1 MSFLNSIYDV
11 LGISFL
17 MEREHKTEQYEAE
30 PETAPEEKKEVI
42 IQEIKPIKFIYRP
55 DTLEKYIGQIQ
66 AKKLVRMASNVIIN
80 KKPLHFLIS
89 GHAGMG
95 KTTLAQIIGK
105 GQLGYNFYSYIGNS
119 FTQDTLKDFLIKN
132 EESAR
137 PSVLFLDEI
146 HSADKEILEFMLPI
160 IEDFKLNEIKLSPFV
175 MICATNEKSVLLR
188 KSKPF
193 CDRIQIQVQ
202 LEDYNAE
209 DIKIILKQYTQQVY
223 DIEISEEVY
232 DILSVN
238 TRYNPRIS
246 IAYMDLY
253 IGCRDIKTVLE
264 ANRVIKDGITDI
276 DLKILNH
283 LNSTNGKP
291 IGEQALSVIANVER
305 IDYVELLEPYLMR
318 RDLIS
323 RTSRGRILT
332 EQGKIFLQELKN
344 EK

>member
-1 MSFLNSIYDV
+1 MFDLIGMLVGCGD
-11 LGISFL
+11 LIWG
-17 MEREHKTEQYEAE
+17 
-30 PETAPEEKKEVI
+30 KKEKDLICEDKESKI
-42 IQEIKPIKFIYRP
+42 IQEVKPIKFIYRP

-66 AKKLVRMASNVIIN
+66 AKKLVRMALNVIVN

-95 KTTLAQIIGK
+95 KTTLAKIIGE
-105 GQLGYNFYSYIGNS
+105 GHLGFNFYSYIGNS

-132 EESAR
+132 EKSIK

-160 IEDFKLNEIKLSPFV
+160 IEDFKLNEIKLRPFI
-175 MICATNEKSVLLR
+175 MICATNEKTILLR

-193 CDRIQIQVQ
+193 CDRIQIQIQ

-209 DIKIILKQYTQQVY
+209 EIKTILKQYNDQIYQEN
-223 DIEISEEVY
+223 IPEEVY
-232 DILSVN
+232 DILSKN

-253 IGCRDIKTVLE
+253 IGCKDIKTVLE
-264 ANRVIKDGITDI
+264 AHRVIKDGITDI

-305 IDYVELLEPYLMR
+305 MDYVELLEPYLMR
-318 RDLIS
+318 KNLIS

-332 EQGKIFLQELKN
+332 EQGKLFLQGVKED
-344 EK
+344 